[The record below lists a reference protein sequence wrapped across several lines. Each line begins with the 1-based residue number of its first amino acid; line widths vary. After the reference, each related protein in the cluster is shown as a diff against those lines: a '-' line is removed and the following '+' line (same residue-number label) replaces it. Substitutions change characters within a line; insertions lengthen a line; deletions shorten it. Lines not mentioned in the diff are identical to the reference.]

1 MRSPFT
7 QLYLHLVRATW
18 DRAPL
23 LTVPPRSEVYD
34 LIQSECTRLKADALA
49 TGGIEDHVHL
59 LVRVPATIAPAERVK
74 QVKGSSAHA
83 LNNATGCIA
92 HSAGRAATD
101 SASPGAMSPS
111 SSTTSCARR
120 STIRLAAPG
129 PFSNLHREELF
140 SIRWKVVGKMPR
152 PESAKANFVLLLP
165 RIHSPGS
172 AGIGPRAR
180 SAGVRGV
187 PLIRRAARFGHVRGP
202 EVPGATGCGGRTK
215 RHIGREMQ
223 IHRLTLAL
231 VAASMLAGALPA
243 SAQTAA
249 ADSSDRPSLFEA
261 RDLYY
266 AGAFAAATVVMAP
279 LDRAIARRLQ
289 DSTLQGSR
297 FLKAAS
303 TGARLLGVPGSLVIG
318 SSVYLGG
325 RLTHSHD
332 VSELGLHTT
341 EAVIIADGI
350 TGVLKTVAGR
360 GRPNLDPDS
369 PDNFRFLGGL
379 QGDPHRSFPSGH
391 TTSAFAAASAASE
404 EVGQLWPHQK
414 GWVRVVLYGSA
425 GLVGA
430 SRVYNNAHWA
440 SDVVVGAA
448 IGSFTGW
455 KVARYTHQHPHN
467 TIDRIFLGRP
477 PRDADEAAA
486 QRQGFV
492 RDEEGFPIVFTIHVP

>member
-1 MRSPFT
+1 MR
-7 QLYLHLVRATW
+7 
-18 DRAPL
+18 
-23 LTVPPRSEVYD
+23 
-34 LIQSECTRLKADALA
+34 
-49 TGGIEDHVHL
+49 
-59 LVRVPATIAPAERVK
+59 
-74 QVKGSSAHA
+74 
-83 LNNATGCIA
+83 
-92 HSAGRAATD
+92 
-101 SASPGAMSPS
+101 
-111 SSTTSCARR
+111 
-120 STIRLAAPG
+120 
-129 PFSNLHREELF
+129 
-140 SIRWKVVGKMPR
+140 
-152 PESAKANFVLLLP
+152 
-165 RIHSPGS
+165 
-172 AGIGPRAR
+172 
-180 SAGVRGV
+180 
-187 PLIRRAARFGHVRGP
+187 
-202 EVPGATGCGGRTK
+202 
-215 RHIGREMQ
+215 

-231 VAASMLAGALPA
+231 AAASMLAGTLPA
-243 SAQTAA
+243 AAQTAA
-249 ADSSDRPSLFEA
+249 ADSSGRPSLFET

-266 AGAFAAATVVMAP
+266 AGGFVAVTVVMAP

-289 DSTLQGSR
+289 DSTLQASR

-303 TGARLLGVPGSLVIG
+303 TGARILGAPGSLVIG
-318 SSVYLGG
+318 SSIYLGG
-325 RLTHSHD
+325 RLTHSRD

-360 GRPNLDPDS
+360 GRPNLNPDA
-369 PDNFRFLGGL
+369 PFDFHLLGGL

-440 SDVVVGAA
+440 SDVVIGAA

-455 KVARYTHQHPHN
+455 KVARYAHQHPGN

-477 PRDADEAAA
+477 PRDPEEAAA

-492 RDEEGFPIVFTIHVP
+492 RDDDGFPIVFTLHI